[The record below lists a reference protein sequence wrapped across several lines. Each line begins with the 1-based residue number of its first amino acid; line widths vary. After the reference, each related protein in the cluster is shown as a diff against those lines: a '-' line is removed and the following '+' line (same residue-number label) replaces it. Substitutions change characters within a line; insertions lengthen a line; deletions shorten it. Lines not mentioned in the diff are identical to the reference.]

1 MHIDE
6 CYGYRIYCQDELRSI
21 VSTAF
26 KTLCLSLPCL
36 KGLVQLKLPTLDG
49 RFGDIDEYDNDGAGS
64 DDSTGIKMKHIDE
77 KRGMLEMIGPSPRS
91 GRRQTFL
98 TPLPLSLPSPLPLSP
113 PALSSLLS
121 PPSLSLLSRSSP
133 LTPPSPLFC
142 SLPLSFPSL
151 PHPLCR
157 QVTCHGNP
165 ASPRFVLAERQPVG
179 PNETGVLNTLLRSK
193 VDAHP

>member
-36 KGLVQLKLPTLDG
+36 KGLMQLKLPTLDG
-49 RFGDIDEYDNDGAGS
+49 GRFGGIDEYDNDGAGS

-77 KRGMLEMIGPSPRS
+77 KRGMLEMIGPSPRR

-98 TPLPLSLPSPLPLSP
+98 TPLPLSPPLSSPSP
-113 PALSSLLS
+113 
-121 PPSLSLLSRSSP
+121 
-133 LTPPSPLFC
+133 
-142 SLPLSFPSL
+142 
-151 PHPLCR
+151 
-157 QVTCHGNP
+157 
-165 ASPRFVLAERQPVG
+165 
-179 PNETGVLNTLLRSK
+179 
-193 VDAHP
+193 